1 MVTYTC
7 LDDLVNIII
16 NVFLPQLSQIC
27 SNVLKNPNL
36 YQISTGVYGRVVL
49 GPWNPQ
55 IDHEIFVSSIKHSL

>member
-7 LDDLVNIII
+7 FDDLVNIII

-27 SNVLKNPNL
+27 TNVLKNPNL
-36 YQISTGVYGRVVL
+36 YQIFTGVYGRVVL

-55 IDHEIFVSSIKHSL
+55 IDHENFCFINKA